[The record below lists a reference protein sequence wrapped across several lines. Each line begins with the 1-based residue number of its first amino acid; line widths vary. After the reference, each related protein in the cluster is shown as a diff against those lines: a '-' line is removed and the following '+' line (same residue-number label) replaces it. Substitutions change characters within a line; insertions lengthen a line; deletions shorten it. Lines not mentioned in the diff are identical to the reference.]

1 MLLTDT
7 RAFTAG
13 ANRII
18 SLVPSQTDLLYY
30 FGLEEETIGITKF
43 CIHPKQWLDTK
54 TRIGGT
60 KMLDLEKIKSLSPT
74 LILANK
80 EENVKQQV
88 ETLAEELNVWVTD
101 VKNLQDALNMINDIG
116 MLTGKTTKATD
127 LITDIQQKFA
137 SLQFIEPFKKVIY
150 LIWQNPYMT
159 IGGDTFISNMLLHA
173 GYKNIY
179 QESKR
184 YPEITIADIRNSGCN
199 YLFLS
204 SEPFPFTQKHADEL
218 KAYLPK
224 VKIILVD
231 GEMFSWYGSRLL
243 KAVDYFDKLHQN
255 IENHSSK

>member
-1 MLLTDT
+1 TDT
-7 RAFTAG
+7 HAFAAV
-13 ANRII
+13 ANRIV
-18 SLVPSQTDLLYY
+18 SLVPSQTELLYY

-43 CIHPKQWLDTK
+43 CIHPKQWFDTK

-80 EENVKQQV
+80 EENVKQQI
-88 ETLAEELNVWVTD
+88 ETLAGQLNVWLTD
-101 VKNLQDALNMINDIG
+101 VNTLQDALSMINDIG
-116 MLTGKTTKATD
+116 ILTGKTDKAKD
-127 LITDIQQKFA
+127 IISAIQQKFA
-137 SLQFIEPFKKVIY
+137 TLQFAEPLKNVIY

-159 IGGDTFISNMLLHA
+159 IGGDTFISNMLSHA
-173 GYKNIY
+173 GYKNMY
-179 QESKR
+179 EASKR
-184 YPEITIADIRNSGCN
+184 YPEITMEDIRNSDCD

-204 SEPFPFTQKHADEL
+204 SEPFPFAQKHVDEL

-255 IENHSSK
+255 IENDS